1 MAIEWTGS
9 GPEVL
14 LRLDREADAPLGAQL
29 QHELRT
35 AIRDG
40 RLAAGERL
48 PSSRAL
54 ARELGVSR
62 GLVIDSYQQLEAE
75 GFLDTRP
82 GSATRVARTARQRT
96 AAIPPL
102 RAPERPE
109 IDFFPGVPDLSSF
122 PVRDWAWA
130 LGEAARQAPTALAGY
145 ADPAGNDRLRTVVAA
160 YLGRVRGA
168 ATDPHHVVICAGF
181 TQGIGLA
188 LRVLAEQGHTVLAV
202 EDPGHPDSAAI
213 ARNAGMQP
221 VPARIDERG
230 VDVDDLRRTP
240 ARAVVLTPAHQTP
253 TGVVLA
259 PDRRQAL
266 VAWAEQCDGVIIED
280 DYDAEFRYDRQ
291 PVGLLQGLA
300 PERVVSIGTV
310 SKSLAPT
317 LRLGWLACPTRLAG
331 PIATAKQLADR
342 GSPGLDQLA
351 LALLIESGRF
361 DRHLRRMRASYAAR
375 REALVAALAEHAP
388 CLELTGLAAGFH
400 AVARLHGRTEAEV
413 ISAARR
419 RSVGVHGVGRYTLAG
434 RQHPPALVLGFGNL
448 TERAIAEGI
457 RRIRDLV

>member
-9 GPEVL
+9 GPDVL
-14 LRLDREADAPLGAQL
+14 LRLDRSAAAPLGAQL

-35 AIRDG
+35 AIRTG
-40 RLAAGERL
+40 RLVAGERL
-48 PSSRAL
+48 PSSRVL

-75 GFLDTRP
+75 GFLDTRA
-82 GSATRVARTARQRT
+82 GSATRVARTAQ
-96 AAIPPL
+96 PPVATI
-102 RAPERPE
+102 APLQVPRRPE

-130 LGEAARQAPTALAGY
+130 VAEAGRQAPTALAGY
-145 ADPAGNDRLRTVVAA
+145 ADPAGNERLRTVIAS

-181 TQGIGLA
+181 TQGIGLV
-188 LRVLAEQGHTVLAV
+188 LRVLAEQGHTRLAV
-202 EDPGHPDSAAI
+202 EDPGHPDSAEI
-213 ARNAGMQP
+213 ARGAGLEP

-230 VDVDDLRRTP
+230 VDVDQLRASG

-259 PDRRQAL
+259 PQRRQAL
-266 VAWAEQCDGVIIED
+266 AAWADEADAVIIED

-300 PERVVSIGTV
+300 PDRVVSIGTV

-317 LRLGWLACPTRLAG
+317 LRLGWLVCPTRLVA
-331 PIATAKQLADR
+331 PVARAKHLADR

-351 LALLIESGRF
+351 LAVLIESGRF
-361 DRHLRRMRASYAAR
+361 DRHLRRMRGVYAAR
-375 REALVAALAEHAP
+375 RAGLVDALAEHAP
-388 CLELTGLAAGFH
+388 HLELTGLAAGFH
-400 AVARLHGRTEAEV
+400 AVARLHDRTEDEV
-413 ISAARR
+413 IAAARA
-419 RSVGVHGVGRYTLAG
+419 RSVGLHGIGRYTLAG
-434 RQHPPALVLGFGNL
+434 SRHAPGLVLGFGNL
-448 TERAIAEGI
+448 SERAVREGI
-457 RRIRDLV
+457 RTISDLL